1 MINQENENGTK
12 IQIKSNENT
21 KSFDQRID
29 EIENKLKQQQEFSIL
44 LIQILDQQTQAL
56 NSIQPIIKI
65 NNFNP
70 NPIIQEI
77 KEKFIKE
84 NVDLN
89 SNQFEKL
96 YEKVYCTSAVLEPL
110 SILNQIEDKVD
121 AKLEIVKEVK
131 TKLTSATTRIEQ
143 QAAKILLL
151 EQNTSKLSADLDQKP
166 SKQEIK
172 HLNDQ
177 IKISLTNFSNSLSL
191 LADKDSVKYLLEK
204 MQTLDQTMEQIVN
217 KKYFSEQSEI
227 MLNKSKEEILKIIS
241 NQYETKAQSLE
252 YSQKAENLHK
262 KFVVQFEKFRE
273 QNTLKIVNMEQLIS
287 DTRTKLNQKVDKNE
301 YEEFKQWSAQF
312 VHQTHIKHI
321 YEHLIPIVKT
331 SKKETEQCVQKL
343 KIFEDFMNK
352 IDESLLFKCEKME
365 LKKLEQQMEESFL
378 QKSVFENVLIQINQE
393 HQQNMKQF
401 EKKYEEN
408 NKIIFSSSKSQLFP
422 LIKEEIKEQIQRY
435 DIIQNKVADLID
447 TVKLELMKKADYS
460 HIISLQNEKTSK
472 KNTEDMYKEMKRIN
486 QNQLTL
492 SHNFLN
498 FMRQF
503 VPCIENQSLQTRKK
517 EILNA
522 IENVSC
528 LFEKMHNQNM
538 MLNPAM
544 NATFSN
550 FNNFNNSNSRSM
562 SPYEKTTLAKE
573 IIKNNIN
580 FLTEEENYSI
590 ERKASK
596 QFNAFNQSQFQAD
609 GSVMKENYQTQ
620 TSNYATVSS
629 HTGRP
634 KTTASVPYNSRPAT
648 PSGIGNIYKRSS
660 SKGRPLKP
668 LIQIQQ
674 QNQITCLNTLSS
686 DYIAQKEIKQEIIEE
701 QTQQLQF
708 YIKNYRTKRDKSYTN
723 ESQKR
728 SQSNAAE
735 FQNTKKNSHSQE
747 FKEQYP
753 QRQSKKSPNK
763 ADLQNSL
770 TQMPKKQNSTS
781 QQNFSENE
789 INFLNDEDFKVKK
802 QNCIEIFQNDSQR
815 QIKTS
820 F

>member
-12 IQIKSNENT
+12 IQIKSNQNP
-21 KSFDQRID
+21 KGFDSRIE
-29 EIENKLKQQQEFSIL
+29 EIEKKLKQQQEFTIL

-65 NNFNP
+65 SNFNP

-77 KEKFIKE
+77 KEKFIQG

-96 YEKVYCTSAVLEPL
+96 YEKVYCTTAVLEPL

-131 TKLTSATTRIEQ
+131 TKFTSATTRIEQ

-151 EQNTSKLSADLDQKP
+151 EQSTSKLSADLDQKP

-172 HLNDQ
+172 HINDQ

-227 MLNKSKEEILKIIS
+227 LLNKSRDEILKTIS
-241 NQYETKAQSLE
+241 SQYETKAQSLE
-252 YSQKAENLHK
+252 YSQKAENLHN
-262 KFVVQFEKFRE
+262 KFAIQFEKFKE
-273 QNTLKIVNMEQLIS
+273 QNTLKIVNMEQLINDS
-287 DTRTKLNQKVDKNE
+287 RTKLNQKVDKNE
-301 YEEFKQWSAQF
+301 YEEFKQWSTQF

-321 YEHLIPIVKT
+321 YEHLIPIVKNC
-331 SKKETEQCVQKL
+331 KKQAEQSVQKL
-343 KIFEDFMNK
+343 KVFENFMNK
-352 IDESLLFKCEKME
+352 IDESLLYKCEKME
-365 LKKLEQQMEESFL
+365 LKKLEQQLEESFL
-378 QKSVFENVLIQINQE
+378 QKSVFENVLSQINQE

-401 EKKYEEN
+401 QKTYEEN

-422 LIKEEIKEQIQRY
+422 LIKEEIREQIQRY
-435 DIIQNKVADLID
+435 DVIQNKVADLID

-472 KNTEDMYKEMKRIN
+472 KNTEDMFKEMKRIN

-517 EILNA
+517 EILSA
-522 IENVSC
+522 IENVSS

-538 MLNPAM
+538 MLNPTM
-544 NATFSN
+544 NTTFSN
-550 FNNFNNSNSRSM
+550 FNNLNSRSM

-590 ERKASK
+590 ER
-596 QFNAFNQSQFQAD
+596 
-609 GSVMKENYQTQ
+609 
-620 TSNYATVSS
+620 
-629 HTGRP
+629 P
-634 KTTASVPYNSRPAT
+634 KTTASIPYNSRPAT

-674 QNQITCLNTLSS
+674 QNQTACQNTLGS
-686 DYIAQKEIKQEIIEE
+686 DLIAQKEIKQEIIEE

-708 YIKNYRTKRDKSYTN
+708 YVKNYRTKRDKSYTN

-728 SQSNAAE
+728 SQNNTAD
-735 FQNTKKNSHSQE
+735 FQNTNKNSQSQE

-753 QRQSKKSPNK
+753 QRQNKKSPNK
-763 ADLQNSL
+763 GDMQNSL
-770 TQMPKKQNSTS
+770 TLIPKKQYSTS
-781 QQNFSENE
+781 QQSFLENE
-789 INFLNDEDFKVKK
+789 INFVKEDDFKMKK
-802 QNCIEIFQNDSQR
+802 QICLDMFQNDSQR

>member
-1 MINQENENGTK
+1 MINQENENDK
-12 IQIKSNENT
+12 KLQIQSNQNT
-21 KSFDQRID
+21 KSFDSRIE

-44 LIQILDQQTQAL
+44 LIQVLDQQTQAL

-77 KEKFIKE
+77 KEKFIKG

-96 YEKVYCTSAVLEPL
+96 YEKVYCTTAVLEPL

-131 TKLTSATTRIEQ
+131 TKLTTATTRIEQ

-151 EQNTSKLSADLDQKP
+151 EQSTSKLSADLDQKP

-172 HLNDQ
+172 HINDQ

-204 MQTLDQTMEQIVN
+204 MQTLDQMLEQIVN

-227 MLNKSKEEILKIIS
+227 LLNKSREEILKVIS

-262 KFVVQFEKFRE
+262 KFAVQFEKFKE
-273 QNTLKIVNMEQLIS
+273 QNTLKIVNMEQLINDS
-287 DTRTKLNQKVDKNE
+287 RTKLNQKVDKNE
-301 YEEFKQWSAQF
+301 YEEFKQWSTQF

-321 YEHLIPIVKT
+321 YEHLLPIVKNC
-331 SKKETEQCVQKL
+331 KKETEQCIQKL

-365 LKKLEQQMEESFL
+365 LKKLEQHIEESFL
-378 QKSVFENVLIQINQE
+378 QKSVFESVLSQINYE

-401 EKKYEEN
+401 EKTYEEN

-422 LIKEEIKEQIQRY
+422 LIKEEIREQIQRY

-447 TVKLELMKKADYS
+447 TIKLELMKKADYS

-472 KNTEDMYKEMKRIN
+472 KNTEDMFKEMKRIN

-522 IENVSC
+522 IDNVSS

-538 MLNPAM
+538 MLNPTM

-550 FNNFNNSNSRSM
+550 FNNLHSRSM

-573 IIKNNIN
+573 IIKSNIN
-580 FLTEEENYSI
+580 FLTEEENHSI

-596 QFNAFNQSQFQAD
+596 QFNTFNQSQFLPD
-609 GSVMKENYQTQ
+609 GSVMKENFQTQ
-620 TSNYATVSS
+620 SSNYATVNS

-668 LIQIQQ
+668 LIQLQQ
-674 QNQITCLNTLSS
+674 QNQTTCQNTLSS
-686 DYIAQKEIKQEIIEE
+686 DYIAQQEIKQEIIEE
-701 QTQQLQF
+701 QAQQLQF

-728 SQSNAAE
+728 SQSNIVE
-735 FQNTKKNSHSQE
+735 FQNTKKNSYSQE

-763 ADLQNSL
+763 AQLQNSV

-781 QQNFSENE
+781 QQNFSENQ
-789 INFLNDEDFKVKK
+789 INLLNDEDIKMK
-802 QNCIEIFQNDSQR
+802 QQSCLDMFQNDSQR